1 MENRSQRGPLVLLVL
16 TGAVW
21 LAGID
26 LFIVNVALDDI
37 GRDLGEPDLGALS
50 WILNAYAVTFAALLV
65 PLGRVADRRGRKNVF
80 VVGMALFT
88 VASLGAGLAPDVW
101 TLVGFRVVQAVG
113 AAAMMPASLGLLVA
127 AAPPE
132 KRAAVARLWALVGA
146 VSAAVGPS
154 VGGVLVQLSWEW
166 AFWINVP
173 AGLVLIALAVRYVPD
188 LQDDA
193 AAADADGDAAVP
205 PRPDVLG
212 ALLLATSVGA
222 LVLALVQAD
231 AWGWTSPATLT
242 ALGVAVAA
250 AIGVRLVAAGH
261 PAPVV
266 DPHLFRNRRFTL
278 ANLTTVVFNMGFA
291 MALLAGIL
299 WMQRAWGYSPLRTG
313 LALTPGPLAV
323 AGVGITVG
331 RLLPRARP
339 GHLIAAGSAI
349 FAACAAWQA
358 LVLTAEPSYVTGYL
372 LPWIAIG
379 VAVGLVMPNVTAAA
393 IADLPVADAST
404 GSGIVTM
411 ARQVALALGV
421 SVLVSLLG
429 TSSGTTPGL
438 AEFETAWW
446 WIAGI
451 GAVAAVVALGME
463 GRGDRLSPAAP
474 PARTPPARR
483 AAYSRRSR

>member
-26 LFIVNVALDDI
+26 MFIVNVALDDI

-50 WILNAYAVTFAALLV
+50 WILNGYAVTFAALLV

-80 VVGMALFT
+80 VIGMALFT
-88 VASLGAGLAPDVW
+88 AASLGAGLAPDVW

-173 AGLVLIALAVRYVPD
+173 AGLLLIALAVRFVPD
-188 LQDDA
+188 L
-193 AAADADGDAAVP
+193 ADPAGAGSPA

-212 ALLLATSVGA
+212 AVLFATSVGA

-231 AWGWTSPATLT
+231 SWGWTSARVGT
-242 ALGVAVAA
+242 ALAVAVVAA
-250 AIGVRLVAAGH
+250 VGVRLVAARH

-278 ANLTTVVFNMGFA
+278 ANLSTIVFNMGFA

-323 AGVGITVG
+323 AVVGITAG
-331 RLLPRARP
+331 RLFPRARP

-349 FAACAAWQA
+349 FAAGAVWQA
-358 LVLTAEPSYVTGYL
+358 LVLSTEPSYVTGYL
-372 LPWIAIG
+372 LPWITIG

-429 TSSGTTPGL
+429 TSSGTLPGH
-438 AEFETAWW
+438 AEFETVWW

-451 GAVAAVVALGME
+451 AVVAVVVALAME
-463 GRGDRLSPAAP
+463 GRGGVSPAAAP
-474 PARTPPARR
+474 SRTPPARR
-483 AAYSRRSR
+483 AASSR

>member
-26 LFIVNVALDDI
+26 MFIVNVALDDI
-37 GRDLGEPDLGALS
+37 GRDLGEPDLGEPDLGALS
-50 WILNAYAVTFAALLV
+50 WILNGYAVTFAALLV

-80 VVGMALFT
+80 VIGMALFT
-88 VASLGAGLAPDVW
+88 AASLGAGLAPDVW

-173 AGLVLIALAVRYVPD
+173 AGIALIALAVRYVPD
-188 LQDDA
+188 LRDPA
-193 AAADADGDAAVP
+193 AAGGAAA

-212 ALLLATSVGA
+212 AALLATSVGA

-231 AWGWTSPATLT
+231 SWGWTSAAVVT
-242 ALGVAVAA
+242 ALVVAVVAA
-250 AIGVRLVAAGH
+250 VGVRLVAVRH
-261 PAPVV
+261 PAPVA

-278 ANLTTVVFNMGFA
+278 ANVSTVVFNMGFA

-323 AGVGITVG
+323 AVVGITAG
-331 RLLPRARP
+331 RVLPRARP

-349 FAACAAWQA
+349 FAVGAAWQA
-358 LVLTAEPSYVTGYL
+358 LALSTEPAYVTGYL
-372 LPWIAIG
+372 LPWITIG

-429 TSSGTTPGL
+429 TSSGTLPGR
-438 AEFETAWW
+438 AEFETVWW
-446 WIAGI
+446 WTAAI
-451 GAVAAVVALGME
+451 AVVAVVVALAME
-463 GRGDRLSPAAP
+463 GRPTRISPAAP
-474 PARTPPARR
+474 PSRTPPARR
-483 AAYSRRSR
+483 AASSR

>member
-1 MENRSQRGPLVLLVL
+1 M
-16 TGAVW
+16 
-21 LAGID
+21 
-26 LFIVNVALDDI
+26 FIVNVALDDI

-50 WILNAYAVTFAALLV
+50 WILNGYAVTFAALLV

-80 VVGMALFT
+80 VIGMALFT
-88 VASLGAGLAPDVW
+88 AASLGAGLAPDVW
-101 TLVGFRVVQAVG
+101 TLVGSRVVQAVG

-173 AGLVLIALAVRYVPD
+173 AGLLLIALAVRYVPD
-188 LQDDA
+188 LAGPA
-193 AAADADGDAAVP
+193 AAGSPDGAPA

-212 ALLLATSVGA
+212 AVLLATSVGA

-231 AWGWTSPATLT
+231 SWGWTSARVGT
-242 ALGVAVAA
+242 ALAVAVVAA
-250 AIGVRLVAAGH
+250 GGVRLVAARH

-278 ANLTTVVFNMGFA
+278 ANLSTIVFNMGFA

-323 AGVGITVG
+323 AVVGITAG
-331 RLLPRARP
+331 RLFPRARL

-349 FAACAAWQA
+349 FAAGAVWQA
-358 LVLTAEPSYVTGYL
+358 LVLSTEPSYVTGYL
-372 LPWIAIG
+372 LPWITIG
-379 VAVGLVMPNVTAAA
+379 IAVGLVMPNVTAAA

-429 TSSGTTPGL
+429 TSSGTLPGR
-438 AEFETAWW
+438 AEFETVWW
-446 WIAGI
+446 WTAGI
-451 GAVAAVVALGME
+451 AAVAVVVALAME
-463 GRGDRLSPAAP
+463 GRGGVSPAAP
-474 PARTPPARR
+474 PSRTPPARR
-483 AAYSRRSR
+483 AASSR